1 MKVFAEVSENH
12 KRIEVWFPYSQ
23 QAVAAVKA
31 LSGAKFVPKDKSHN
45 GTPFWSLPLD
55 ISVARQLRQIFGND
69 LKLGNALRVWGQRL
83 VAQERQLKELSTAAS
98 ADLVRLPELLPELYV
113 KLHVG
118 PKAKFMSAR
127 QVKQALRKDS
137 SYQAADVM
145 FGVVQRNPLNGNEPG
160 LGKTLETIG
169 SIFEGGTDAG
179 PTLVVAP
186 KTALNST
193 WRQELE
199 SNQPH
204 KVVVSVGTKAQK
216 LAAFAEFEEYRDADL
231 PVWLVVNP
239 DQVRYREIIEKCPI
253 HAFMRKSKA
262 NIREFKAC
270 LDCVYELI
278 SEFPVLHETAWSNII
293 IDEAHKNA
301 LRHPDSLT
309 AQGMNG
315 LKVEPVKGKRFALT
329 GTAMGGKIINLYG
342 ILHWLNPDVF
352 SSKWRF
358 AGLWCDLIPNKWSR
372 MGEISNSLRHC
383 QAHQGHDD
391 FALGRPECDGC
402 RRIESDF
409 YDMLQ
414 PYLIRRT
421 KAAVAPWLP
430 PKDHIEVWCD
440 MTDAQERVYREFA
453 EDSAAVI
460 DDIEVTAS
468 SVLAEFVRLKQF
480 AFGVHKI
487 EKGKLMPTV
496 ESGKLESVLEK
507 LDELGVIDGE
517 SDEQVVI
524 FSQFATVVNLVHD
537 WLQQQGVR
545 VARITGS
552 VNQKQRD
559 AIQADFQGRDG
570 ARVLVMTTTAGGV
583 SITLDNAN
591 TVFILD
597 ETWDPDD
604 QTQAE
609 DRVHRVSRIH
619 QVTVYTFR
627 TLGTIEEYIME
638 LTSRKA
644 ATNASLD
651 ELRRVRII

>member
-1 MKVFAEVSENH
+1 
-12 KRIEVWFPYSQ
+12 
-23 QAVAAVKA
+23 
-31 LSGAKFVPKDKSHN
+31 
-45 GTPFWSLPLD
+45 
-55 ISVARQLRQIFGND
+55 
-69 LKLGNALRVWGQRL
+69 
-83 VAQERQLKELSTAAS
+83 
-98 ADLVRLPELLPELYV
+98 
-113 KLHVG
+113 
-118 PKAKFMSAR
+118 
-127 QVKQALRKDS
+127 
-137 SYQAADVM
+137 
-145 FGVVQRNPLNGNEPG
+145 
-160 LGKTLETIG
+160 
-169 SIFEGGTDAG
+169 
-179 PTLVVAP
+179 
-186 KTALNST
+186 
-193 WRQELE
+193 
-199 SNQPH
+199 
-204 KVVVSVGTKAQK
+204 
-216 LAAFAEFEEYRDADL
+216 
-231 PVWLVVNP
+231 
-239 DQVRYREIIEKCPI
+239 
-253 HAFMRKSKA
+253 
-262 NIREFKAC
+262 
-270 LDCVYELI
+270 
-278 SEFPVLHETAWSNII
+278 
-293 IDEAHKNA
+293 
-301 LRHPDSLT
+301 
-309 AQGMNG
+309 
-315 LKVEPVKGKRFALT
+315 
-329 GTAMGGKIINLYG
+329 
-342 ILHWLNPDVF
+342 
-352 SSKWRF
+352 
-358 AGLWCDLIPNKWSR
+358 